1 MLRKRAA
8 VGALIAAAAVCGT
21 GTPSSGAIIFSLL
34 AAGGESAA
42 LGAAAPPASLLA
54 SRDRSA
60 TEPLRRRPKS
70 CWWEET
76 MDPEHTD
83 DDEFKQQV
91 RLPRCV
97 FFKVLEDIEQHD
109 VFRKPANVG
118 ERGVGVD
125 KQLMAFLLRVGAN
138 LLVHTVRKKLGISEN
153 TVAVSV
159 RRVAEAIGDNLGYK
173 MRMPKNG
180 TAAKEKVKRMFARR
194 DPAFENAVGI
204 VDCTHVQIVCPTE
217 AKSSGN
223 TAVFLDR
230 RGHVGLSFQAITT
243 PERTPRFLNLSG
255 GVPGS
260 AYDTRLLQ
268 RSAVFQNLQEYLEGE
283 EFLCGDC
290 GYALRPWMMRGWA
303 ESELKAGAASTR
315 DRRAFNRLYSGMRI
329 SVERA
334 FGILKAR
341 FRSLGAKLHLRREE
355 DYRSVVQACCIL
367 HNICAEF
374 SAAVRYICVFSWC
387 FLFLTPSPFPP
398 FFSLRHCRA
407 KRLSLL
413 PKRSTT
419 TPTRSAPVRGRSG
432 RMLTRLG
439 WEILQQG
446 GARGIKLCCACWAK
460 IIFSKI

>member
-1 MLRKRAA
+1 
-8 VGALIAAAAVCGT
+8 
-21 GTPSSGAIIFSLL
+21 
-34 AAGGESAA
+34 
-42 LGAAAPPASLLA
+42 
-54 SRDRSA
+54 
-60 TEPLRRRPKS
+60 
-70 CWWEET
+70 

-83 DDEFKQQV
+83 DAEFKQQV
-91 RLPRCV
+91 RVPRCV
-97 FFKVLEDIEQHD
+97 FFKVLEDIEHHE
-109 VFRKPANVG
+109 VFRKPVNVG

-138 LLVHTVRKKLGISEN
+138 LLVHTVRKKLDISEN

-159 RRVAEAIGDNLGYK
+159 RRVAQAIGDNLGHM

-180 TAAKEKVKRMFARR
+180 TVAKEKVKRMFARR
-194 DPAFENAVGI
+194 DPAFGDAVGI
-204 VDCTHVQIVCPTE
+204 VDCTHVPIVLPTQI
-217 AKSSGN
+217 KNSGN
-223 TAVFLDR
+223 TSAYLDR
-230 RGHVGLSFQAITT
+230 KGDVTLTFQAITT
-243 PERTPRFLNLSG
+243 PEKTPRFLNLSG
-255 GVPGS
+255 GIPGS

-268 RSAVFQNLQEYLEGE
+268 RSAVFLNLQEYLEGE

-374 SAAVRYICVFSWC
+374 SAAVRLYMC
-387 FLFLTPSPFPP
+387 FLLIPSLPHALASIPHFFAQALSRKEVEPFTKEEHNHPNKK
-398 FFSLRHCRA
+398 RA
-407 KRLSLL
+407 REGEERADASKVGLGDL
-413 PKRSTT
+413 
-419 TPTRSAPVRGRSG
+419 AAGRSKRDKILLRLLG
-432 RMLTRLG
+432 RD
-439 WEILQQG
+439 
-446 GARGIKLCCACWAK
+446 
-460 IIFSKI
+460 F